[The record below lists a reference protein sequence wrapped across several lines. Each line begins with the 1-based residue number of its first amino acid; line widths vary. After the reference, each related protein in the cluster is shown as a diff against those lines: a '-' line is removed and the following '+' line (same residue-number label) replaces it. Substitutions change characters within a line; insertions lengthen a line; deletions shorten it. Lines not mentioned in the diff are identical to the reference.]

1 MNHPTQHY
9 ILLNNYDDMIY
20 TLLLNPGWGYSQE
33 FFGGVMPPGSLNPY
47 PVSELKKCHFL
58 HSFSDLISKIHTH
71 FQTWPNL
78 ACSRLSD
85 KEETTQF
92 PPVLFSRFLN
102 SADPTISKP
111 GTG

>member
-1 MNHPTQHY
+1 
-9 ILLNNYDDMIY
+9 
-20 TLLLNPGWGYSQE
+20 
-33 FFGGVMPPGSLNPY
+33 MPPGSLNPY
-47 PVSELKKCHFL
+47 PVSELKMFGFPHP
-58 HSFSDLISKIHTH
+58 FSDLISKIHRNL
-71 FQTWPNL
+71 QTWPNL

-102 SADPTISKP
+102 SADPAISKP